1 MNIGVIGAGKWGQA
15 LIHAIS
21 IKHTLKVY
29 SRQTRDIPGFCSLD
43 EVLQCDFII
52 VSIAT
57 QHIATFLKHNF
68 KYNGQKILIA
78 SKGIDAKQNKFL
90 FEIFEKYVPVK
101 NLCYLS
107 GPSFAEEVMKDLPT
121 ALVISSHNKKLAYK
135 FMSMFPRTVKMYY
148 GKDVI
153 GAEVCGAYKNVLA
166 IAAGVSDG
174 MALGN
179 NARAS
184 LVARGLVEMYRFG
197 KKFGAK
203 KSTFFDLSGAGDLF
217 LTASSPMSR
226 NYRVGYGLAN
236 GKDLKDILEEMGE
249 VAEGIMTSK
258 AIHHLSKNFKIYT
271 PIAFEVS
278 KLLDGQTTKQ
288 TVENLLR
295 SKKIKNN
302 L

>member
-166 IAAGVSDG
+166 IEDWLKCIDLVK
-174 MALGN
+174 
-179 NARAS
+179 S
-184 LVARGLVEMYRFG
+184 LVLENQ
-197 KKFGAK
+197 
-203 KSTFFDLSGAGDLF
+203 LF
-217 LTASSPMSR
+217 LTLAVQEIFFSR
-226 NYRVGYGLAN
+226 RAVQCREITG
-236 GKDLKDILEEMGE
+236 
-249 VAEGIMTSK
+249 
-258 AIHHLSKNFKIYT
+258 
-271 PIAFEVS
+271 
-278 KLLDGQTTKQ
+278 
-288 TVENLLR
+288 
-295 SKKIKNN
+295 
-302 L
+302 